1 MQNITNYGEVEQ
13 EKRKVNMWKER
24 QGVKDLSSGST
35 GANIGAKN
43 EILKKIHQPW

>member
-1 MQNITNYGEVEQ
+1 MQNMTNYGEVER
-13 EKRKVNMWKER
+13 EKLKVNMWKVR

-35 GANIGAKN
+35 GAKN